1 MAETT
6 VSIPFGSGVDTK
18 TDPKMVSPPKLT
30 LLQDAVF
37 TNRERVTK
45 RNGYTAMTKA
55 IVGGGTWSSPTMSKS
70 YLDELLLAATTSNGQ
85 RLLSY
90 SESLNAWS
98 DRGKYLSIAV
108 SKQDIASINQTVG
121 ATPTGGTSACSC
133 AALGNYQLYSYY
145 TSNNSNVYMA
155 VIDSSTGMH
164 LESASNSLV
173 STNAT
178 LPKTVLLGSSAL
190 GIVYVSGGSSLVL
203 SIITVTS
210 GGVVVGAPITIA
222 SGAGISTF
230 DVQTTTTGAV
240 IGYYKNAS
248 TTVSLSTVDTSGAVL
263 NTASISSAGIASL
276 ISLNVDSAGQIWVYW
291 PDNTTPGSN
300 TLYGAVFS
308 SVLASVLAKT
318 SIATGL
324 NRVNNITAVNASTT
338 QQIFY
343 FSTLYTDN
351 TTPTIN
357 SGTLT
362 SAGVVGSPAV
372 YLNNVDIYSKIATLG
387 GRNYMAVVF
396 TSNLTPTGMII
407 DTADGIPV
415 AKFLPD
421 QADGIVGIRAGSAQR
436 TLGFINNLI
445 LLSSSKLLLCSGYVS
460 TLVPS
465 TNTASTGLIETNL
478 WATISTA
485 GITFDFNNIDAYQG
499 LVQDDALVLNG
510 GLVYQYDHSNVV
522 ELGFTTNPEVIGSVS
537 SSGGAIST
545 GSWLYYTTYEWLD
558 SNGNLHESAPSI
570 AYRAVFGSGSTN
582 SVSILAKSY
591 TATQKSNVSVVLWKT
606 TSNGVIAY
614 RLDTQPNDPTSNYVS
629 FSDLGA
635 TSDATIQNNQPLYTQ
650 GGAILEN
657 LAPPPSMILW
667 SGLNRLWCVDSENPE
682 TTIEYSKT
690 ASKGTGISFSTG
702 QLELVIDSAYGA
714 ISGGSKMDEKTVILK
729 QGGVGYFYGDGA
741 NDAGTSSSITQFQF
755 IPSDTGC
762 TNSKSI
768 ILFPGGILYRTP
780 KGIYLVSRGIQ
791 TTYFGVDV
799 DGYNSQD
806 IQSAFIVPDKQQIR
820 FLTSSGS
827 SLLYDYEFNQ
837 WSVFTNHTGYSA
849 TSFNGS
855 YVYVRTD
862 GNVYLENQTSFL
874 DNTTPYAPLLQ
885 LSWIKATSIQGF
897 QRCRRVAL
905 LGDFQGASGH
915 GVQISVAY
923 DFNPSF
929 SAPVPYYFSGSNGV
943 YQYRERLSRQKC
955 DSFQLKIQEITT
967 GASGEYIDFSDLGIE
982 IMAKTG
988 LNKLPASQTVG

>member
-18 TDPKMVSPPKLT
+18 TDPKMVSPPKTILI
-30 LLQDAVF
+30 QDGIF
-37 TNRERVTK
+37 TNRQRVTK
-45 RNGYTAMTKA
+45 RNGYTSMTNA
-55 IVGGGTWSSPTMSKS
+55 LVGGGTWSSPTMSKS
-70 YLDELLLAATTSNGQ
+70 YQDELLLAATTSSGQ

-90 SESLNAWS
+90 SQGLNAWS

-121 ATPTGGTSACSC
+121 AKPTGGTSACSC
-133 AALGNYQLYSYY
+133 AVSGNYQLYAYY
-145 TSNNSNVYMA
+145 TANNSKVYMA
-155 VIDSSTGMH
+155 VIDSTTGMH
-164 LESASNSLV
+164 LETSSNSLV
-173 STNAT
+173 STNAIN
-178 LPKTVLLGSSAL
+178 PKTVLLGVSTL
-190 GIVYVSGGSSLVL
+190 GIVYISGGTTLVL
-203 SIITVTS
+203 SIVTVTS

-222 SGAGISTF
+222 SGAVISTF
-230 DVQTTTTGAV
+230 DVQTTSTGAV
-240 IGYYKNAS
+240 IGYYKS
-248 TTVSLSTVDTSGAVL
+248 GSGIVSLSTVDTSGAVL
-263 NTASISSAGIASL
+263 NTASIAAAGAASL
-276 ISLNVDSAGQIWVYW
+276 ISLNVDAAGQIWVYW
-291 PDNTTPGSN
+291 PDNTTAGSN
-300 TLYGAVFS
+300 ILYGAVFS

-318 SIATGL
+318 SLATGL
-324 NRVNNITAVNASTT
+324 NRVNNITAINASTT

-351 TTPTIN
+351 ITPSIN
-357 SGTLT
+357 RGTLT

-372 YLNNVDIYSKIATLG
+372 YLNNVDIYSKITALG

-396 TSNLTPTGMII
+396 TSNLTPTGILI
-407 DTADGIPV
+407 DTSDGIPV

-421 QADGIVGIRAGSAQR
+421 QADGIVGSGSGTVLR
-436 TLGFINNLI
+436 SMGFINNLI
-445 LLSSSKLLLCSGYVS
+445 SLSSSKLLLCSGYVS
-460 TLVPS
+460 TLFPI
-465 TNTASTGLIETNL
+465 TNTASTGLVETND
-478 WATISTA
+478 WTTISTA

-499 LVQDDALVLNG
+499 LVQDDALILNG
-510 GLVYQYDHSNVV
+510 GLVYQYDHSSVV
-522 ELGFTTNPEVIGSVS
+522 ELGFTTDPEVIGSVS
-537 SSGGAIST
+537 STGGTIAT

-570 AYRAVFGSGSTN
+570 AYRAVFASGSTN
-582 SVSILAKSY
+582 SVTILAKSY

-614 RLDTQPNDPTSNYVS
+614 RSDTQPNDPTANYVS

-635 TSDATIQNNQPLYTQ
+635 TSDATLQSNQPLYTQ

-657 LAPPPSMILW
+657 IAPPPSMIIW
-667 SGLNRLWCVDSENPE
+667 SNLNRLWCVDSENPE

-702 QLELVIDSAYGA
+702 QLELIIDSTYGA
-714 ISGGSKMDEKTVILK
+714 ITGASKLDEKTVILK
-729 QGGVGYFYGDGA
+729 AGGVGYFYGDGA
-741 NDAGTSSSITQFQF
+741 NDAGTGSSITPLQF
-755 IPSDTGC
+755 IPSDAGC
-762 TNSKSI
+762 TNSKSV
-768 ILFPGGILYRTP
+768 ILYPDGILYRTP
-780 KGIYLVSRGIQ
+780 KGIYLVSRKIQ
-791 TTYFGVDV
+791 TSYFGTDV
-799 DGYNSQD
+799 EAYNSQD

-827 SLLYDYEFNQ
+827 SLLYDYQFNQ

-849 TSFNGS
+849 TSFGGA
-855 YVYVRTD
+855 YVYARVD
-862 GNVYLENQTSFL
+862 GSVYLENKTSFL

-905 LGDFQGASGH
+905 LGDFQGAAGH

-923 DFNPSF
+923 DFNPVF
-929 SAPVPYYFSGSNGV
+929 TAPVPYYFSGSNGV
-943 YQYRERLSRQKC
+943 YQYRERLSQQKC

-967 GASGEYIDFSDLGIE
+967 GASGEFIDFSDLGLE